1 MNDNA
6 RGALIMNASMAAFTV
21 NDACMKAV
29 TETVPT
35 FEAAALR
42 GVVVVLALILVARR
56 MGGLQLRLPAREAR
70 IVAWRAVGEVAS
82 TVTYLIALK
91 HMPLANISAIM
102 QSLPLAVTLGAA
114 VFFGETI
121 GWRRALAIGI
131 GFLGVLL
138 IVRPGTEGFDQW
150 SLLVLASVGFVVLR
164 DLTTRGLSRSV
175 PTATVAIWSA
185 GSVGVFSAVMMPFD
199 GGAPPIG
206 MAELGVILI
215 AAACLVVGYMAAVG
229 AMRVGEVG
237 FVAPFRYTSLVW
249 AIVLGWLV
257 FHQLPGGLTLAGAAI
272 VVATGIFTLYRERL
286 ARRAAAARA

>member
-114 VFFGETI
+114 AFFGETI

-164 DLTTRGLSRSV
+164 DLTTRGCRAACRRQRSRS
-175 PTATVAIWSA
+175 
-185 GSVGVFSAVMMPFD
+185 G
-199 GGAPPIG
+199 
-206 MAELGVILI
+206 
-215 AAACLVVGYMAAVG
+215 
-229 AMRVGEVG
+229 R
-237 FVAPFRYTSLVW
+237 
-249 AIVLGWLV
+249 
-257 FHQLPGGLTLAGAAI
+257 Q
-272 VVATGIFTLYRERL
+272 
-286 ARRAAAARA
+286 ARSGCSRR